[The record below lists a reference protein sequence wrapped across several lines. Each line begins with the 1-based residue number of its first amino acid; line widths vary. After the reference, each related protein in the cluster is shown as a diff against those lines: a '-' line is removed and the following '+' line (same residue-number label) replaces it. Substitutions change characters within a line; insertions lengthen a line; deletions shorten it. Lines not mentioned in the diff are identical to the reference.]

1 MKYMKA
7 DSVLPVDLVE
17 ELQTYIQ
24 GGYLYVPA
32 KKERRK
38 KWGELSGYRTEIEKR
53 NRKIRSDYHRGMS
66 MEDLAGKYCLSVY
79 SIRKIVYTHPNIR

>member
-7 DSVLPVDLVE
+7 DSVLPAALLE

-32 KKERRK
+32 KKDGRK

-53 NRKIRSDYHRGMS
+53 NRKIRGDYQRGMN
-66 MEDLAGKYCLSVY
+66 MDDLADKYCLSVH
-79 SIRKIVYTHPNIR
+79 SIRKIIYTNRSGR